1 MIRPVNAA
9 ACLAVLA
16 LAGCGHPLF
25 DCGETRSVPSEA
37 TLAVTAVPGAA
48 PPPGD
53 SLGRLPAALGLGF
66 ELYDFNMERLP
77 GVFGDVVGVVARGE
91 SLGSGQGLS
100 LMWVGGVRGRDATT
114 ARLVLVLPTPLRAG
128 ARYPIGGTVPAP
140 VGLHN
145 PDVYGY
151 TQYGRRALRT
161 PGRAEAGLFWGHTR
175 FVPPDPFAVEFPE
188 FAARSTSGSVE
199 VVSDRGSELR
209 LRLDMVA
216 ADSAGRPLRFQGD
229 VAARYVVEDRQCN
242 S

>member
-1 MIRPVNAA
+1 MIRPATVA

-25 DCGETRSVPSEA
+25 DCGETRSVASGT
-37 TLAVTAVPGAA
+37 TLAVTTVPGAA

-53 SLGRLPAALGLGF
+53 SLGRLPAALGMGF
-66 ELYDFNMERLP
+66 EMYDFNMERLP
-77 GVFGDVVGVVARGE
+77 GVYGDVVRVVARGE

-100 LMWVGGVRGRDATT
+100 LMWGGGVRGRSETT

-128 ARYPIGGTVPAP
+128 VRYPIGGTVPAP

-145 PDVYGY
+145 PDVYGD
-151 TQYGRRALRT
+151 TQYGRRALRR
-161 PGRAEAGLFWGHTR
+161 PGEAEAGLFWGHTR

-188 FAARSTSGSVE
+188 FTAKSTSGSVE
-199 VVSDRGSELR
+199 VVSDRGGELR

-216 ADSAGRPLRFQGD
+216 ADDAGRPLRFQGD
-229 VAARYVVEDRQCN
+229 ITARYLVEDRQCT

>member
-1 MIRPVNAA
+1 MIGPENVA

-16 LAGCGHPLF
+16 LAGCGNPLF
-25 DCGETRSVPSEA
+25 DCGETRSVISQT
-37 TLAVTAVPGAA
+37 TLAVAPVQGAA
-48 PPPGD
+48 PPGD
-53 SLGRLPAALGLGF
+53 SLGRLPAALAMGL

-77 GVFGDVVGVVARGE
+77 GVFGDVVRVVARGE

-100 LMWVGGVRGRDATT
+100 LMWGGGVRSQSETT

-145 PDVYGY
+145 PDVYGG
-151 TQYGRRALRT
+151 TQYGRRALRR
-161 PGRAEAGLFWGHTR
+161 PGEAEAGLFWGYTR
-175 FVPPDPFAVEFPE
+175 FVPPDPFTVEFPE
-188 FAARSTSGSVE
+188 FVAKSASGSVE

-216 ADSAGRPLRFQGD
+216 ADGAGRPLRFVGD
-229 VAARYVVEDRQCN
+229 VTARYVVEDKQC
-242 S
+242 SS